1 MWALKNYIETP
12 QSEAKCKPID
22 VKIMFY
28 SHAIKLISTRKAYA
42 LSLVLK
48 VRVLNSKVAD
58 YSLLDFSSPR
68 SSSG

>member
-1 MWALKNYIETP
+1 MGFEKA
-12 QSEAKCKPID
+12 ID

-48 VRVLNSKVAD
+48 VRVLNSKVAY

-68 SSSG
+68 SSIG

>member
-1 MWALKNYIETP
+1 MGFEKA
-12 QSEAKCKPID
+12 ID

-48 VRVLNSKVAD
+48 VRILELESG
-58 YSLLDFSSPR
+58 LLQFAWFFSS
-68 SSSG
+68 SFL